1 MRSWILAAVVLAAVV
16 VVGSLTSKRWTPWLK
31 ESLSSNFA
39 RSLMDHEH
47 DDHDHGTAAGMSNDL
62 KLSKQARKNLSL
74 ELKPLKLQT
83 YVRSIEIPGT
93 VVDRPGRSDRGVTS
107 PAVGIVTEVHAF
119 PGDTVSP
126 GDRLFSLRLS
136 SEYLQNAQKDLFNA
150 SSETKLI
157 QEQLARLTGLADS
170 GGVARSK
177 LIDLENDLRRQAA
190 AIRGHR
196 QDLLTRGLSPEQV
209 DAIATGN
216 FVSTIDV
223 LAPPA
228 IKSGDQEMSRS
239 TEETVRLVSHRT
251 GMISYE
257 FQDLDVELGQQV
269 QAGQLLATLADHS
282 SLLIKGHAF
291 RRDAPFLETAAQHQW
306 PVDVRFSEDDAIGWP
321 VSHQSFEIRHFSN
334 SIDPVSRTFDVFLPL
349 NNQSRFYE
357 RNGESFIVWRYRPG
371 QRVRLRIPV
380 EQISDVF
387 VVPASAIVREGP
399 EAYVFRR
406 KGFLLS
412 RVAVHVVHEDR
423 FDAVITNDGSLST
436 GQVIA
441 QGSAAALNRAL
452 KAQSA
457 SGIDPGV
464 HVHADGTVHGS
475 KD

>member
-1 MRSWILAAVVLAAVV
+1 MRSWHLPVGILAALLVI
-16 VVGSLTSKRWTPWLK
+16 GGLTSERWT
-31 ESLSSNFA
+31 SLVKV
-39 RSLMDHEH
+39 RLSLNSEQTAIEDEHE
-47 DDHDHGTAAGMSNDL
+47 DHDHDVVAKTSSDL
-62 KLSKQARKNLSL
+62 KLSNQARKNLSL
-74 ELKPLKLQT
+74 ELKPVTLQT

-126 GDRLFSLRLS
+126 GDRLFSLRLF
-136 SEYLQNAQKDLFNA
+136 SEYLQNSQKDLFNA
-150 SSETKLI
+150 SRETKLI

-177 LIDLENDLRRQAA
+177 LIELENNLRRQDA

-196 QDLLTRGLSPEQV
+196 QDLLTRGLLPVQV
-209 DAIATGN
+209 DAIAAGN
-216 FVSTIDV
+216 FVSTIDI

-228 IKSGDQEMSRS
+228 IKSGDQDISRL
-239 TEETVRLVSHRT
+239 TAEPMRLVSHRT

-257 FQDLDVELGQQV
+257 LQDLDVELGQQV

-291 RRDAPFLETAAQHQW
+291 RRETPFLETAAQHQW
-306 PVDVRFSEDDAIGWP
+306 PVDVRFSEDDAISWP
-321 VSHQSFEIRHFSN
+321 ESDQSFEIRHFSN
-334 SIDPVSRTFDVFLPL
+334 SIDPVSRTFDVFIPL
-349 NNQSRFYE
+349 DNQSRFYE

-380 EQISDVF
+380 EQISDIF
-387 VVPASAIVREGP
+387 VVPAAAVVREGP

-406 KGFLLS
+406 KAFLLS
-412 RVAVHVVHEDR
+412 RIAVHVVHEDR
-423 FDAVITNDGSLST
+423 FVVVIANDGSLST
-436 GQVIA
+436 GQMIA

-457 SGIDPGV
+457 SGVDPGV
-464 HVHADGTVHGS
+464 HVHADGTVHGA
-475 KD
+475 KE